1 MMAIR
6 QIRDATSEMI
16 TVRIPKNFPTKLAEI
31 IILPVDEFQAEGQQ
45 MILQNVLLNAPTLSE
60 NELATF
66 ELFQAEGA
74 SDSGRE

>member
-60 NELATF
+60 NELAAF
-66 ELFQAEGA
+66 ELFQAEDCHG
-74 SDSGRE
+74 SGRE